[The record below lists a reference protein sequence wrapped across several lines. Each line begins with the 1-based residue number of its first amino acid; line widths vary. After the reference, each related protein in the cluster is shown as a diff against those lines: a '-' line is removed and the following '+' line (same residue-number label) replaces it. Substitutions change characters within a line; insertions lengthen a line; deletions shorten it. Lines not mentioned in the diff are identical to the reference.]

1 MNGYQLEFFMEQHKR
16 HQHHALWEWLLNTAK
31 AIGIRGATAFVGTM
45 GFGQHGRLHSAHFFE
60 LGDQPVE
67 VTMVV
72 TKEEADKLF
81 DMLRQEKVHMFY
93 AKIPVEFGVIGEPE
107 KS

>member
-1 MNGYQLEFFMEQHKR
+1 MNGYQLEFFMEQSKR

-31 AIGIRGATAFVGTM
+31 ANGIRGATAFVGAM
-45 GFGQHGRLHSAHFFE
+45 GFGHHRHMHSAHFFE

-72 TKEEADKLF
+72 TAQEAEKLF
-81 DMLRQEKVHMFY
+81 DVLRQEKVHMFY
-93 AKIPVEFGVIGEPE
+93 AKIPVEFGMIGEPE
-107 KS
+107 